1 VAREYGAIE
10 GAKDTFERLSGHL
23 AETARLTQQFTATR
37 VLDAPRDLVF
47 RMWTEPGHLAQW
59 WGPTGFTNP
68 VCEVDARPGGA
79 IRIHMRAPDGN
90 VYPMGGVFREVVPP
104 ERIVFLSYA
113 LDEAERPFLRCST
126 RWCWRRWVE
135 KTVQTLTARVVK
147 TSGDPSR
154 FLRHLE
160 GMQQGWTQSLERLA
174 AHVSSVR

>member
-1 VAREYGAIE
+1 
-10 GAKDTFERLSGHL
+10 
-23 AETARLTQQFTATR
+23 
-37 VLDAPRDLVF
+37 
-47 RMWTEPGHLAQW
+47 
-59 WGPTGFTNP
+59 
-68 VCEVDARPGGA
+68 
-79 IRIHMRAPDGN
+79 MRAPDGN

-113 LDEAERPFLRCST
+113 LDEAERPLFEVLNT
-126 RWCWRRWVE
+126 VVLE
-135 KTVQTLTARVVK
+135 EVGGKTVQTLTARVVK